1 MDNEDDSQSL
11 NSDGAGESEAVFH
24 PAPELGTNSWTQQKS
39 SLFPDVRG
47 DAEGHLFQSSVQG
60 FLLLA
65 GWTTF
70 YQTTLFDTNYNKWVK
85 SKINKPAGHDAQA
98 EKKASFEFWQPHQEQ
113 VKNGNL
119 KLRQLGLESPLY

>member
-47 DAEGHLFQSSVQG
+47 DAEGHLF
-60 FLLLA
+60 
-65 GWTTF
+65 
-70 YQTTLFDTNYNKWVK
+70 
-85 SKINKPAGHDAQA
+85 
-98 EKKASFEFWQPHQEQ
+98 
-113 VKNGNL
+113 
-119 KLRQLGLESPLY
+119 